1 LYHFRYG
8 DNEEYLLP
16 ASGKY
21 NEEYFTN
28 PKQKIIVDKYLK
40 RLKEVDDLIEEKN
53 QNERKVP
60 YLLVQ
65 PRNVP
70 CSIAI

>member
-1 LYHFRYG
+1 
-8 DNEEYLLP
+8 LLP

-28 PKQKIIVDKYLK
+28 PKQKTIVDKYLK